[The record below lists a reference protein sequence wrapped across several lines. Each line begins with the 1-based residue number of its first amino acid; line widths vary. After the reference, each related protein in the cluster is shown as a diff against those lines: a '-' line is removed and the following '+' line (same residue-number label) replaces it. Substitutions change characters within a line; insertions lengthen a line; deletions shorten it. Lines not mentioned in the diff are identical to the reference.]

1 MVERVAA
8 WLVGAMMAFSPPIVK
23 TPAEQARYEAI
34 ARDLAAVTFDA
45 NEKPAFEGEDGR
57 AKTALLMAAIASFES
72 GYRADVDDGR
82 TRGDHGNS
90 WCLMQVR
97 VIGKTREG
105 YTGEDLVK
113 DRTKCFRVALRLIR
127 QSFAWCKTLP
137 IEDRL
142 AAYTVGVCKENEPLA
157 RNRFYRARSYW
168 KDHPLDVS
176 SIALAGEP
184 SSHE

>member
-8 WLVGAMMAFSPPIVK
+8 WLVGAMMAWSPPITK
-23 TPAEQARYEAI
+23 TTAEQSRYEAI
-34 ARDLAAVTFDA
+34 ARDFAAVAFDA
-45 NEKPAFEGEDGR
+45 NEKPVFDGEDGR
-57 AKTALLMAAIASFES
+57 AKTALLMAAIASYES

-97 VIGKTREG
+97 VIGKTRDG

-113 DRTKCFRVALRLIR
+113 DRTKCLRVALRLMR
-127 QSFAWCKTLP
+127 ESFAWCKERS

-142 AAYTVGVCKENEPLA
+142 AGYTVGTCKENEPLA
-157 RNRFYRARSYW
+157 RNRFYRAKNYW
-168 KDHPLDVS
+168 KDHPLDLTSLTAQNDQS
-176 SIALAGEP
+176 STQ
-184 SSHE
+184 